1 MSVTYGG
8 DKITFDDGTSIA
20 SGLSHFRNRVINGA
34 MEIDQ
39 RRNGSAATV
48 DGDNVYGVD
57 RWTSTEIGNGAF
69 TQQQISDAPSGF
81 KNSLRITT
89 TTAQTGTLNAVTR
102 HYIEGTNLADLAWG
116 TASAKTITL
125 SFWVKSSLTGTF
137 GGAIRNDSDAG
148 ALRNYVISYTISSAN
163 TWEYKTITIP
173 GDTTGTWPTTTG
185 IGLIIWFSH
194 GTANLGAANSW
205 SGSDHRGV
213 TGQTNLISTLNATW
227 QITGVQFEVG
237 SFATTFERRPYGTE
251 LNLCLRY
258 YYKLGGTSLFTVS
271 NGAGM
276 GVGRCTTTTGA
287 SIITPF
293 PVPMRARPS
302 ALEQSGTASD
312 YIVAHRTSETQ
323 CSSVPTFSDTTQ
335 VAGRVNMTVA
345 SGLNAGD
352 SCLGGAFNTSAFFA
366 WSAEL

>member
-8 DKITFDDGTSIA
+8 DKITFDDGSSIA
-20 SGLSHFRNRVINGA
+20 SGLTHFRNRIINGA

-39 RRNGSAATV
+39 RNAGAAVTTSGS
-48 DGDNVYGVD
+48 YPVD
-57 RWTSTEIGNGAF
+57 RFAVAHSGNPTF
-69 TQQQISDAPSGF
+69 SLQQISDAPTGF
-81 KNSLRITT
+81 VNSMRWTT
-89 TTAQTGTLNAVTR
+89 TNATGAYDFSLITQT
-102 HYIEGTNLADLAWG
+102 IEGTNISDLAWG
-116 TASAKTITL
+116 SANAKTVTL
-125 SFWVKSSLTGTF
+125 SFWTKSSLTGTF
-137 GGAIRNDSDAG
+137 GGALNNSDSTR
-148 ALRNYVISYTISSAN
+148 LYPFTYTISAAN
-163 TWEYKTITIP
+163 TWEYKTVTIT
-173 GDTTGTWPTTTG
+173 GDISGTWLTTTG
-185 IGLIIWFSH
+185 RGINVRWQMGSTSTYTGTNNIWQTVS
-194 GTANLGAANSW
+194 AKYAA
-205 SGSDHRGV
+205 SGCV
-213 TGQTNLISTLNATW
+213 QILETLNATW
-227 QITGVQFEVG
+227 QVAGVQLELG
-237 SFATTFERRPYGTE
+237 SYATTFERRPYGTE

-287 SIITPF
+287 SVTIPF

-323 CSSVPTFSDTTQ
+323 CSSVPAFSDTTQ